1 MNIFRFCFLTL
12 LFTATLFSK
21 GMPKEY
27 FEIKDRKKANI
38 YFFEYIY
45 KLSTNENK
53 KIMEERR
60 FVKNILSSNLQNI
73 DPKSK
78 DLVRLQEI
86 QKKYR
91 IKKLYD
97 LKSYMAKVDIIPP
110 SLSLAQAAVESGWG
124 KSRFMK
130 KANNIFGHWT
140 YNSKIGIRP
149 LRRSYGAKH
158 YIRIFQTVQDSI
170 RAYML
175 NLNRNAAYKSFHKRR
190 YQIRSKNKQP
200 SGLELSQ
207 TIINYSGIGKKYLS
221 ILKNVIR
228 KNKLEQY
235 DKRFYQQIK

>member
-1 MNIFRFCFLTL
+1 MNIYRITLLTL

-27 FEIKDRKKANI
+27 LEIKDREKQKI

-45 KLSTNENK
+45 KLSKNENE
-53 KIMEERR
+53 KIIKERN
-60 FVKNILSSNLQNI
+60 FVKNFLSSNLKNI

-78 DLVRLQEI
+78 DLTRLQEI
-86 QKKYR
+86 KKKYR

-110 SLSLAQAAVESGWG
+110 ALSLAQAAIESGWG

-140 YNSKIGIRP
+140 YNAKIGIIP
-149 LRRSYGAKH
+149 QRRSPGAKH
-158 YIRIFQTVQDSI
+158 FIRVFQTVQDSI
-170 RAYML
+170 AAYML
-175 NLNRNAAYKSFHKRR
+175 NLNRNAAYKSFQKKR
-190 YQIRSKNKQP
+190 YQIRLKNKQP
-200 SGLELSQ
+200 TGLELSQ
-207 TIINYSGIGKKYLS
+207 TMINYSGIGKKYLS